1 MSSIYIHLLSDCQ
14 FLASILICYV
24 NVSIFG
30 EKILSSTEQILSCF
44 HIMIL
49 FDSLTYVSCCGFTIS
64 RKGGRA
70 AKLEGSDHVP
80 VFVTL
85 KDIPDIQL
93 HSTPPLSARYMPEIR
108 GSQQTI
114 GM

>member
-1 MSSIYIHLLSDCQ
+1 MNSW
-14 FLASILICYV
+14 
-24 NVSIFG
+24 
-30 EKILSSTEQILSCF
+30 
-44 HIMIL
+44 
-49 FDSLTYVSCCGFTIS
+49 
-64 RKGGRA
+64 KGGRA